1 MRRHIVSIVC
11 VTLGAVVAAGC
22 NSVGDCPSAPITA
35 GGSCSTENLQ
45 CAYTLPASDD
55 AGTPTSCIC
64 TMGTWACPSAPSGD
78 DGGGDASA
86 VGDSTVE
93 AGGDAAPESAADA
106 VAADANSEVGAE
118 ASIEASSNEAGI
130 DASTDSA
137 GDAGGG

>member
-22 NSVGDCPSAPITA
+22 NSVGDCPSAPVTA

-78 DGGGDASA
+78 DAGGDASA
-86 VGDSTVE
+86 MDDSTVDEGGEAAAE
-93 AGGDAAPESAADA
+93 AGAEAANG
-106 VAADANSEVGAE
+106 DANSDAGAE